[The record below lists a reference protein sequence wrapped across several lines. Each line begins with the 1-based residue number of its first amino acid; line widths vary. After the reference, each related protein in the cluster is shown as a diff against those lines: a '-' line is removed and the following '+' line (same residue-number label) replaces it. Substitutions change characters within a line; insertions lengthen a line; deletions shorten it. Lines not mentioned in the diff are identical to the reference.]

1 MAQLA
6 FLDED
11 RLFDGECIRFKGRD
25 GEDEVVCGVT
35 LYALQHCDPD
45 LPKHGLVSAESFLA
59 AYDRLMTAIHHAAR
73 EKHARGLLESEGP
86 IRILV
91 HRQDL
96 AP

>member
-1 MAQLA
+1 MGQLA

-25 GEDEVVCGVT
+25 GDDEVMCGVT
-35 LYALQHCDPD
+35 LYALQHCDPHV
-45 LPKHGLVSAESFLA
+45 PKHGLVGSDVFLDA
-59 AYDRLMTAIHHAAR
+59 FDRLLTEIHHAAR
-73 EKHARGLLESEGP
+73 DKHARGLRETEGP
-86 IRILV
+86 VQIMV

>member
-1 MAQLA
+1 MEQLA

-11 RLFDGECIRFKGRD
+11 RLFDGECIRFKGRA
-25 GEDEVVCGVT
+25 GGSEIVCGVT
-35 LYALQHCDPD
+35 LYALQHCDPE
-45 LPKHGLVSAESFLA
+45 LPKHGLVSSDAFMSSFDKLQ
-59 AYDRLMTAIHHAAR
+59 TAIHHAAR

-86 IRILV
+86 VLIMV